1 MEIIQHLSDLVNRKR
16 FSLILNGI
24 NVCDLSFD
32 EFGKHTI
39 GLTNVD
45 DVHKFCRV
53 ALAVID
59 DLPTGESLV
68 GGAAGE
74 FEIARY
80 TLIEVLTTER
90 ATRDRA
96 FGHDLL
102 PTLRFGRMSL

>member
-1 MEIIQHLSDLVNRKR
+1 MDITQHLSDLVNSKR

-39 GLTNVD
+39 GLTNID

-68 GGAAGE
+68 EG
-74 FEIARY
+74 
-80 TLIEVLTTER
+80 
-90 ATRDRA
+90 
-96 FGHDLL
+96 L
-102 PTLRFGRMSL
+102 PVSLK